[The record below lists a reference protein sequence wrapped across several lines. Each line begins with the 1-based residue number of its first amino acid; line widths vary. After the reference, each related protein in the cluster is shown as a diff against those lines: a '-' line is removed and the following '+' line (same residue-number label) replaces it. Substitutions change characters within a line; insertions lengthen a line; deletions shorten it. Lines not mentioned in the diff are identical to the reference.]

1 MKSQINQFCEGIIGV
16 ECFGGGADVGFIFHA
31 TVSIPIAV
39 NSEQSN
45 IILHSQTKEDI
56 EE

>member
-16 ECFGGGADVGFIFHA
+16 ECFGGGADVGFICHA
-31 TVSIPIAV
+31 TDPIPIEV

-45 IILHSQTKEDI
+45 IILHPKKEDI
-56 EE
+56 ED